1 MTEPETA
8 AFVRL
13 TDAAVEDLDRLA
25 ASAPQALRWALKKML
40 LLQESP
46 DAGEPLLGNLIGWQ
60 KLTVGDR
67 DWRIV
72 WRHTTDE
79 TATPVIEVA
88 EVWAVGARSDKEV
101 YLEMV
106 ARVTSMPATP
116 HAVDLAEVIERF
128 GKLRAGITPA
138 APPTGERL
146 PTWLV
151 NRLVH
156 TAGMQQAVVDAMTLQ
171 QAVDAWTDWTTKPS

>member
-1 MTEPETA
+1 VTDPKPA

-13 TDAAVEDLDRLA
+13 TDAALDDLDRLA
-25 ASAPQALRWALKKML
+25 ASVPQALRWALKKML
-40 LLQESP
+40 LLEESP
-46 DAGEPLLGNLIGWQ
+46 DAGEPLLGNLIGWR

-67 DWRIV
+67 DCLIV

-79 TATPVIEVA
+79 TASPVIEIA

-101 YLEMV
+101 YLEMA
-106 ARVTSMPATP
+106 ARVRSLPATP

-128 GKLRAGITPA
+128 GKLRAGITAA

-146 PTWLV
+146 PDWLV
-151 NRLVH
+151 NQLVH

-171 QAVDAWTDWTTKPS
+171 QAVDAWTDWTTRPR

>member
-1 MTEPETA
+1 MTEPEPA

-13 TDAAVEDLDRLA
+13 TDTALEDLDRLA
-25 ASAPQALRWALKKML
+25 ASAPQALRSALKKML
-40 LLQESP
+40 LLEESP
-46 DAGEPLLGNLIGWQ
+46 DAGEPLLGNLIGWR
-60 KLTVGDR
+60 KLTVGDW

-79 TATPVIEVA
+79 PATPVIEVA

-106 ARVTSMPATP
+106 RRVTAMPATP

-128 GKLRAGITPA
+128 AKLRAGITPA
-138 APPTGERL
+138 APTGESCLRQIMPFIDIHDL
-146 PTWLV
+146 T
-151 NRLVH
+151 
-156 TAGMQQAVVDAMTLQ
+156 GSVVIGGRF
-171 QAVDAWTDWTTKPS
+171 SERI